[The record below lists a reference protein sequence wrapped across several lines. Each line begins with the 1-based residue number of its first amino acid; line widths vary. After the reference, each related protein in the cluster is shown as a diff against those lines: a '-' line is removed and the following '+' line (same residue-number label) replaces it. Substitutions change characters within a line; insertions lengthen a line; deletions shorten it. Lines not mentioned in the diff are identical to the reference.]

1 MKGASRRGRTIVM
14 YRPQA
19 SGGAPFCA
27 CSRCGARHVAVYAR
41 AFIRLF
47 SSSSDPS
54 IQPFL
59 LPSSIS
65 KESRPKT
72 MLLSARVKAL

>member
-27 CSRCGARHVAVYAR
+27 CSRCGARHVAVYA
-41 AFIRLF
+41 FIRLF
-47 SSSSDPS
+47 SSSDPS

-59 LPSSIS
+59 LPSPIS
-65 KESRPKT
+65 RESRPKT

>member
-1 MKGASRRGRTIVM
+1 MKGASRRVVM

-27 CSRCGARHVAVYAR
+27 CSRCGARHVAVYA
-41 AFIRLF
+41 FIRLF
-47 SSSSDPS
+47 SSSDPS

-65 KESRPKT
+65 RESRPKT